1 MSFMV
6 FIEKKYIC
14 LKRKTD
20 FRRKKGKLI
29 LEYTTTCHLQK
40 KKLVL
45 WSNMCNGK
53 VLSWM
58 FDGCPN
64 TLLSKVIKMQFDGT
78 RGMTVKNQNKVK
90 VLLKIRE
97 NLVSQ
102 GHAFKVS
109 LKSKKTK

>member
-40 KKLVL
+40 KKT
-45 WSNMCNGK
+45 G
-53 VLSWM
+53 
-58 FDGCPN
+58 
-64 TLLSKVIKMQFDGT
+64 
-78 RGMTVKNQNKVK
+78 
-90 VLLKIRE
+90 
-97 NLVSQ
+97 
-102 GHAFKVS
+102 S
-109 LKSKKTK
+109 LEQHVQWKGSIMDV

>member
-40 KKLVL
+40 KN
-45 WSNMCNGK
+45 WFFEATCAMER
-53 VLSWM
+53 
-58 FDGCPN
+58 FYHGCL
-64 TLLSKVIKMQFDGT
+64 TGAQ
-78 RGMTVKNQNKVK
+78 
-90 VLLKIRE
+90 IRY
-97 NLVSQ
+97 
-102 GHAFKVS
+102 
-109 LKSKKTK
+109 

>member
-1 MSFMV
+1 MSFA
-6 FIEKKYIC
+6 
-14 LKRKTD
+14 
-20 FRRKKGKLI
+20 
-29 LEYTTTCHLQK
+29 K

-64 TLLSKVIKMQFDGT
+64 TLLSKVMKMQFDGT